1 MSRVSSPPVRLVM
14 RLLLEFMVSAMPD
27 LARWH
32 GNDLIRGIV
41 FLAVAQANRPRFSD
55 LARSGL
61 APWTR
66 GDAALKPVSVL
77 SLSESLKLPYET
89 ARRRVLALV
98 RDGLV
103 VRVADGI
110 VVPNAV
116 IAGSGFESFADGAYA
131 KFLRML
137 RGLRAVGFDFASLRK
152 GAVQTED
159 FPLADEV
166 PDRTIRHVV
175 IDFILRIVE
184 CGLEAHENDLV
195 RALIFSA
202 VMSANARPYTADPQ
216 AAWDYATLAQSPP
229 ERERRPVTVTEV
241 ARLTGIPFET
251 ARRHVAVLLRDKD
264 LVRVRG
270 KGVINPLQS
279 PRDALLHRSGALVM
293 SRFVQFVGDLARLR
307 FSFETLQVEPRRTA
321 A

>member
-1 MSRVSSPPVRLVM
+1 MPTTSPPIRLVM

-32 GNDLIRGIV
+32 GNDLVRGIV
-41 FLAVAQANRPRFSD
+41 FLAIAQANRPRFSD

-66 GDAALKPVSVL
+66 GETALKPISVM
-77 SLSESLKLPYET
+77 SLSQSLKLPYET
-89 ARRRVLALV
+89 GRRRVVALA

-103 VRVADGI
+103 VRAEDGV

-116 IAGSGFESFADGAYA
+116 IASPGFTAFADGTYA
-131 KFLRML
+131 KFLAML
-137 RGLRAVGFDFASLRK
+137 RGLRTIGFDFASLGK
-152 GAVQTED
+152 GAVCADDT
-159 FPLADEV
+159 PLPDET
-166 PDRTIRHVV
+166 PDLTVRHVV
-175 IDFILRIVE
+175 IDFVLRMVE
-184 CGLEAHENDLV
+184 CGLEAHEEDLV

-202 VMSANARPYTADPQ
+202 VMAANARPYTDDPK

-229 ERERRPVTVTEV
+229 ESERRPVTVTEA

-251 ARRHVAVLLRDKD
+251 ARRYIAVMLRDKD

-270 KGVINPLQS
+270 RGVINPQVS

-293 SRFVQFVGDLARLR
+293 SRFVQFVGDLRRLG
-307 FSFETLQVEPRRTA
+307 FSFETLQVETRRNA